1 MRESLFRTLYAVP
14 VALLTLA
21 ACPAADDVGTGGEG
35 TGSTSDA
42 STSEASTSGVDS
54 SGGESST
61 GDAPAISGEEF
72 FLSVC
77 APCHGSDGE
86 GTALGYEVQH
96 PVRDYATWVVRNG
109 RPPGNTELPG
119 SVMVA
124 YATGSLADAT
134 LEEIWDYLDTF
145 PQPTTGEALYVDYCR
160 NCHGTDAL
168 GGITD
173 VNIREPGALAE
184 IFEKV
189 REGENVGNYAA
200 RGSSM
205 PAFDEG
211 RISDAEIQLIA
222 DYLAGL

>member
-1 MRESLFRTLYAVP
+1 MRESSFHRLYALP
-14 VALLTLA
+14 VAFLTLT

-35 TGSTSDA
+35 TGSTSEA
-42 STSEASTSGVDS
+42 STSEASSTGVDS
-54 SGGESST
+54 SGGGESST

-77 APCHGSDGE
+77 ASCHGNDGE

-96 PVRDYATWVVRNG
+96 PVRDYSTWVVRNG
-109 RPPGNTELPG
+109 RPPGNAELPG

-124 YATGSLADAT
+124 YAPGTLEDAT

-145 PQPTTGEALYVDYCR
+145 AQPTTGEALYMDYCG
-160 NCHGTDAL
+160 NCHGADAA
-168 GGITD
+168 GGITGVD
-173 VNIREPGALAE
+173 IRVELAE

-205 PAFDEG
+205 PRFSES

-222 DYLAGL
+222 DYVAGL